1 MATFKAIVLKTEK
14 HLKQDGT
21 TNIKIRIYHNGS
33 TQYIATKHY
42 IEPNLLLNS
51 GNITETAPFA
61 EKLNFDLTNTIQEFR
76 SVVIG
81 LGTKRLSLMS
91 CIEVKD
97 HISAAM
103 EPEYEF
109 IDFVNYSQK
118 IIKKQ
123 KKGRLPI
130 GISFLS
136 ITYVGFTVEEKSI
149 LYNEYME
156 KLTKDCTI
164 LYHGTIQFLL

>member
-118 IIKKQ
+118 IIEKT
-123 KKGRLPI
+123 KKGKTSDWYQL
-130 GISFLS
+130 LS
-136 ITYVGFTVEEKSI
+136 ITYVGFTVEKKSI
-149 LYNEYME
+149 FETLQ
-156 KLTKDCTI
+156 LTGLMNIWKS
-164 LYHGTIQFLL
+164 FLNADHQGNL